1 MKRLLLALLL
11 LLPAP
16 MAAASESPASYYVP
30 PAQFSA
36 ALQIMDLGFANIFA
50 LFPNATGSFS
60 FDEGA
65 KSLSRLRLALD
76 AGSLMTGNGESQR
89 DLANLLGIMQYSEI
103 RIVAPDSVAFAEG
116 KAEVKATLTI
126 HGVSKP
132 VTLQAVLNH
141 VGKSPRGGGMWDH
154 EGDAVGL
161 SLRGSFKRAD
171 FGMGDD
177 PETPGRF
184 GDTMTLMLE
193 MQGLRQ

>member
-103 RIVAPDSVAFAEG
+103 RIVAPDSVAFANVRVP
-116 KAEVKATLTI
+116 ALVI
-126 HGVSKP
+126 VSP
-132 VTLQAVLNH
+132 LAAVLLPVKVH
-141 VGKSPRGGGMWDH
+141 CAPASTVTVYG
-154 EGDAVGL
+154 
-161 SLRGSFKRAD
+161 
-171 FGMGDD
+171 
-177 PETPGRF
+177 PGR
-184 GDTMTLMLE
+184 GAANCHLPVSSVRPSAAT
-193 MQGLRQ
+193 